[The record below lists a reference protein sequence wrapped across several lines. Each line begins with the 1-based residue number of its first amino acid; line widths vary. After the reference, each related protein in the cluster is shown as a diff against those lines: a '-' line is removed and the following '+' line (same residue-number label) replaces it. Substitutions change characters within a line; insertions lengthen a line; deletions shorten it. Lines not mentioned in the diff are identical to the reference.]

1 MYGRVGMAAPL
12 SPLLPGAAAPA
23 ALTAIAPLSAVVRR
37 SCRGSHLLAVDRG
50 DVDLQAVAQP
60 VGAVGDDTL
69 AGFQAALEDRK
80 STRLNSRHPS
90 SSYTVFY
97 LQNNTG
103 P

>member
-69 AGFQAALEDRK
+69 AGFQAALDCGQADIVR
-80 STRLNSRHPS
+80 RHVGRAGRDLPHRH
-90 SSYTVFY
+90 
-97 LQNNTG
+97 LA
-103 P
+103 